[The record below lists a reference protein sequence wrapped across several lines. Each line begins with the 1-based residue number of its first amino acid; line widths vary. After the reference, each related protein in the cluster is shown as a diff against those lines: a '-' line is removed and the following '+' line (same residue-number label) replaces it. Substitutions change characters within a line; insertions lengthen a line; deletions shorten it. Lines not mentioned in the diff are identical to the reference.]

1 MHIPNSQS
9 FTHIHSHTR
18 PTAYQVIAKEE
29 KPEEILIAR
38 LVADLMAW
46 IDSAWIIGLIRT
58 GDAVDVVGVFG
69 GLGDSALW
77 AGYVES
83 ISMCTRPETPACIDS
98 QLRHHNLVRV
108 FFPIEANG
116 RITAA
121 LAIGPRNQN
130 QEYSASDMS
139 LMRDLGAQI
148 GRLLRLRVPR
158 HARMTIQQSVVRL
171 SSTIDN
177 T

>member
-18 PTAYQVIAKEE
+18 PTAHQVIANEE

-38 LVADLMAW
+38 LVADRMAW
-46 IDSAWIIGLIRT
+46 LDSARTIGLIRT
-58 GDAVDVVGVFG
+58 GDAEDVVGVFG

-98 QLRHHNLVRV
+98 QQRHH
-108 FFPIEANG
+108 
-116 RITAA
+116 TH
-121 LAIGPRNQN
+121 
-130 QEYSASDMS
+130 
-139 LMRDLGAQI
+139 
-148 GRLLRLRVPR
+148 LR
-158 HARMTIQQSVVRL
+158 
-171 SSTIDN
+171 
-177 T
+177 